1 MENRAFEG
9 FEWRNDMTCDFKK
22 LMLSTMLEIDYKE
35 AKQKQ
40 ADQLGNYHKYAGEA
54 IRQAGRKLLD
64 SEWDLVI
71 DGW

>member
-35 AKQKQ
+35 AK
-40 ADQLGNYHKYAGEA
+40 
-54 IRQAGRKLLD
+54 
-64 SEWDLVI
+64 
-71 DGW
+71 

>member
-1 MENRAFEG
+1 
-9 FEWRNDMTCDFKK
+9 MTCDFKR
-22 LMLSTMLEIDYKE
+22 LILSTMLEIDYKE

-40 ADQLGNYHKYAGEA
+40 ADQLGNYYKYAGEA
-54 IRQAGRKLLD
+54 IHQAGRKLLD